1 MERVQIIT
9 QVKNLLAN
17 GNTKAAIET
26 LLQYLEA
33 NRSTVKSLYDDTIRV
48 KARHLRAIRQQFMG
62 LLKSEDAEILINQV
76 NEAILEIL
84 GNLEQEDTAIPTP
97 NNQKTP
103 MYMYILGGI
112 TVITGL
118 FFTIQA
124 IQINQQR
131 SALPDFCP
139 SFSETAVFHTLILPF
154 KSFSDKTMPVHQA
167 IRTRLNLM
175 ADSLKLSVSNE
186 IAQIKEGDSRYPD
199 RFEDAAEL
207 AQQW

>member
-33 NRSTVKSLYDDTIRV
+33 NRSTVKSLYDHTIQV

-84 GNLEQEDTAIPTP
+84 GNLEQEDTTVPAPS
-97 NNQKTP
+97 NQKNADVHVHFRRNRSD
-103 MYMYILGGI
+103 YW
-112 TVITGL
+112 
-118 FFTIQA
+118 TI
-124 IQINQQR
+124 
-131 SALPDFCP
+131 
-139 SFSETAVFHTLILPF
+139 FHHT
-154 KSFSDKTMPVHQA
+154 SH
-167 IRTRLNLM
+167 
-175 ADSLKLSVSNE
+175 SN
-186 IAQIKEGDSRYPD
+186 
-199 RFEDAAEL
+199 
-207 AQQW
+207 